1 MLSKDTL
8 ANLQT
13 ISMENI
19 DAGDVADTIV
29 SPVDSPSSTVA
40 VPAEPTP
47 ETQPVDIAMVVDTQ
61 NPTDMLGQ
69 AAQEATALQARA
81 DELLDM
87 QHACEQ
93 YAKLIRQT
101 GLEGISQEGAA
112 FMQVGLKMVQKSL
125 GSEFKVSNES
135 FDTITPRSSK
145 VKATISVE
153 DIKEMASNAASK
165 FKEIIQ
171 KLIALIKKGWEKF
184 EDFGLSQDK
193 KIDELLDRIKGIKN
207 GGSLS
212 TEITIKSPALLFADG
227 VEAYPEVRQ
236 LTGLAHFALKAYPE
250 ALRVYYMGIDNWLRK
265 MGDLDVNEEEIE
277 AHIVHVA
284 KPLEALA
291 DHGVTTQLFNGNYK
305 IDISETGLS
314 FGMTQGE
321 GKEAPSEV
329 VLPVEAP
336 VKLRKTL
343 TDLKT
348 INALII
354 DYRAAND
361 KIVKAAEKLANEN
374 PNKEATGVIEKVI
387 KDSAPRNREI
397 AEFISKVT
405 RAYLGVIEQMIATH
419 ESASK
424 A

>member
-8 ANLQT
+8 TNLQT
-13 ISMENI
+13 VSIENI
-19 DAGDVADTIV
+19 DEGAVADAIV
-29 SPVDSPSSTVA
+29 SPVDSPSSTIA

-69 AAQEATALQARA
+69 ATQEATALQDRA

-87 QHACEQ
+87 QHACES
-93 YAKLIRQT
+93 YLKLIRQT
-101 GLEGISQEGAA
+101 GLEGMSQEGAA

-125 GSEFKVSNES
+125 GTDFKVSNES
-135 FDTITPRSSK
+135 FDSITPRSSK
-145 VKATISVE
+145 IKATISVE

-184 EDFGLSQDK
+184 EDFGLSQEK
-193 KIDELLDRIKGIKN
+193 KIEDLLDRIKGIKN

-212 TEITIKSPALLFADG
+212 TEITIKSPALLYADG
-227 VEAYPEVRQ
+227 VEAYPEVRH
-236 LTGLAHFALKAYPE
+236 LTGLAHFALQGYPNALVAY
-250 ALRVYYMGIDNWLRK
+250 YTGIDNWLRR
-265 MGDLDVNEEEIE
+265 MGDLDVTEEEIE

-284 KPLEALA
+284 KPLETLSKN
-291 DHGVTTQLFNGNYK
+291 GVTTQLFNGNYK
-305 IDISETGLS
+305 IDISESGLS

-321 GKEAPSEV
+321 GGEPPSEV
-329 VLPVEAP
+329 VLPVEPP

-343 TDLKT
+343 SDLKT
-348 INALII
+348 INTLII
-354 DYRAAND
+354 DYRTAND

-374 PNKEATGVIEKVI
+374 PNKEAAGVIEKVI

-405 RAYLGVIEQMIATH
+405 RAYLSVIEQMIIQH
-419 ESASK
+419 ESAGK